1 MKSGKFSRY
10 FRFLTC
16 TKTSNCSG
24 LKWNTLPRFEKC
36 FFANKPAAVFSTA
49 KLVRLGRYLTL
60 PGDKTTII
68 TKLSVMLWYVCAP
81 RERNSCGSNCLF
93 FFFCISAIT
102 QCRSKF
108 SPGFQRN
115 FQKFSYA
122 QVDRLGA
129 PYDLNSLMHLY
140 RMSWSK
146 NGKNTI
152 EARAGAGIPLGTKQ
166 GLSDIDR
173 QQLNQLYRCGGYKG
187 RPCW

>member
-1 MKSGKFSRY
+1 MKY
-10 FRFLTC
+10 TAPFREMFLREQTGRSILYSKTC
-16 TKTSNCSG
+16 PT
-24 LKWNTLPRFEKC
+24 WTLPYASWWQNHYNYKALRD
-36 FFANKPAAVFSTA
+36 AVVCLCSKGA
-49 KLVRLGRYLTL
+49 KFLRV
-60 PGDKTTII
+60 
-68 TKLSVMLWYVCAP
+68 
-81 RERNSCGSNCLF
+81 ELF
-93 FFFCISAIT
+93 VVFFCISAIT